1 MPDPAAL
8 APLQDQLAAALQ
20 AGDLRSAE
28 SNGRNL
34 LRMDPDNSQAHL
46 ALAAINMQRDRYRLA
61 CENALRA
68 AQRMGPQGLP
78 HIAAVTLR
86 LIAVGEYGRALEV
99 IRKVDPKRVPVAGM
113 LVEFSQQLSLLEE
126 HALAL
131 EYMDAALALG
141 LRAESIGFLRGNLL
155 KFLGRLDE
163 AARDY
168 ESSLAINPNFAYAH
182 WALAYLGR
190 PGDTPARVAR
200 IRAALAATRADHP
213 DRAYLQYA
221 LFKELDGAGEV
232 DAAWRA
238 LAEGARLRRT
248 QVQYDGA
255 AEARLFAALAQ
266 ATPPGFLDGAAPVD
280 DGAPVPVFV
289 LGLPRTG
296 TTLLERILGGSGQVQ
311 LCGELNDFRMQLKW
325 CVDHH
330 SLGFVDEVTTAR
342 LPGVDFAEL
351 GRRYLSHVAWRAP
364 GARHFSDKNP
374 GNFMLAGLILK
385 ALPQARIVHLRREP
399 MDACFSNL
407 KELFAANA
415 HAYSYD
421 FADLAAHHRNYSA
434 LMAHWHALAPG
445 RILDVRYEDL
455 VTEPEAQA
463 RRVMAF
469 CGLEYRPEQI
479 RIEGHAA
486 PVSTASSAQVRQ
498 PIHARN
504 VGGWRRYA
512 EPLEPLRRLLGDDAG

>member
-1 MPDPAAL
+1 MSVPPSTAQ
-8 APLQDQLAAALQ
+8 LQQQVAAALQ
-20 AGDLRSAE
+20 AGDLRTAE
-28 SNGRNL
+28 SASRSL
-34 LRMDPDNSQAHL
+34 LRMEPYNSQAHL
-46 ALAAINMQRDRYRLA
+46 AMAGVHAQRDRQRLA
-61 CENALRA
+61 CDSALRA
-68 AQRMGPQGLP
+68 AERMGPQALP

-99 IRKVDPKRVPVAGM
+99 IRRIEPRRVPVAPL

-126 HALAL
+126 HGPAL
-131 EYMDAALALG
+131 EFMDAALALG
-141 LRAESIGFLRGNLL
+141 LRAESVGFLRGNLL
-155 KFLGRLDE
+155 KFLGRLEE

-168 ESSLAINPNFAYAH
+168 ESSLAINPHYAYAH
-182 WALAYLGR
+182 WALAYLGL
-190 PGDTPARVAR
+190 PGDHLARATRVR
-200 IRAALAATRADHP
+200 MALAATSVGHP
-213 DRAYLQYA
+213 DRAYLHYA
-221 LFKELDGAGEV
+221 LFKELDAAG
-232 DAAWRA
+232 D
-238 LAEGARLRRT
+238 AEGAWQALALGAAARKA
-248 QVQYDGA
+248 QVRYDGE
-255 AEARLFAALAQ
+255 AEARMFARLAE
-266 ATPPGFLDGAAPVD
+266 ATPPGFLDAAPARE
-280 DGAPVPVFV
+280 GEPVPVFV

-296 TTLLERILGGSGQVQ
+296 TTLLERILGGSGQVT

-330 SLGFVDEVTTAR
+330 SLGFLDEATIER
-342 LPGVDFAEL
+342 LPNVDFAEL

-415 HAYSYD
+415 HPYSYD
-421 FADLAAHHRNYSA
+421 LDDLAAHHRNYSR

-455 VTEPEAQA
+455 VTQPEAEA

-469 CGLEYRPEQI
+469 CGLEYAPEQI
-479 RIEGHAA
+479 RVEAHAA

-512 EPLEPLRRLLGDDAG
+512 APLEPLRRRLEADAG